1 MNKFFITLLLLSIA
15 FFSLWRNAV
24 FGASGE
30 TLKQL
35 DSNIKE
41 LKETRENLDEKWSSF
56 KQQYIWGVM
65 AFVKEDLSTEEKQSL
80 QDIIYIY
87 NSKRKELDLKL
98 IEKVKELNNTQELKQ
113 KLIELKKTFYND
125 VSIYVAHEKIDS
137 FLEYIKGDI
146 ELNEKNKEVKEKLYK
161 KSIIFKEKVDSIKG
175 KIEEN
180 KKTLDERL
188 YNLIKQKLSEK
199 IVSLE
204 AKEKYK
210 NFTFEEKVILF
221 EKILAKA
228 KTKKQELEIRFKV
241 TASIEKK
248 IEIYTVIEQVL
259 VEKILSIQ
267 KEESSLKEEDT
278 FQ

>member
-1 MNKFFITLLLLSIA
+1 
-15 FFSLWRNAV
+15 
-24 FGASGE
+24 
-30 TLKQL
+30 
-35 DSNIKE
+35 
-41 LKETRENLDEKWSSF
+41 
-56 KQQYIWGVM
+56 M